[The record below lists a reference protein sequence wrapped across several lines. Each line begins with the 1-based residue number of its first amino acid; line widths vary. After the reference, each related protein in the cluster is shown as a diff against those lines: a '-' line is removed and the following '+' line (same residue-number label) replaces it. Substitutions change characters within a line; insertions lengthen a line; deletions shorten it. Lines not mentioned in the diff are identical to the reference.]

1 LIGDGKGRPFD
12 PHERVRAR
20 CAGGYGLTFH
30 DLKGSTVVRLAVARA
45 AVPQI
50 ASFAR
55 HSLED
60 VEAIL
65 DGHHLGRDSKTR
77 LVLG

>member
-1 LIGDGKGRPFD
+1 
-12 PHERVRAR
+12 
-20 CAGGYGLTFH
+20 
-30 DLKGSTVVRLAVARA
+30 VVRLAVAKA

-50 ASFAR
+50 ASLAR

-60 VEAIL
+60 IEAIL

>member
-1 LIGDGKGRPFD
+1 
-12 PHERVRAR
+12 
-20 CAGGYGLTFH
+20 
-30 DLKGSTVVRLAVARA
+30 VVRFAVAKA

-50 ASFAR
+50 ASLAR

-65 DGHHLGRDSKTR
+65 HAHHLGRDSKTR
-77 LVLG
+77 LILG

>member
-1 LIGDGKGRPFD
+1 LIGDGKGRPLD
-12 PHERVRAR
+12 PHERIRAP
-20 CAGGYGLTFH
+20 CAGVCGLTFH
-30 DLKGSTVVRLAVARA
+30 DLRGSAVVRFAVAKA

-50 ASFAR
+50 ASLAR

-65 DGHHLGRDSKTR
+65 HAHHLGRDSKTR
-77 LVLG
+77 LILG

>member
-1 LIGDGKGRPFD
+1 MIGDGKGRPFD
-12 PHERVRAR
+12 LHERIRPPSAGVR
-20 CAGGYGLTFH
+20 GLTFH
-30 DLKGSTVVRLAVARA
+30 DLRGSAVVRLAVAKA

-55 HSLED
+55 HSLKD